1 MRDTKNAKKT
11 NVKKGFM
18 VGLRLMTTT
27 KIGEKMKQHDLLAYL
42 TIKYDGDWDK
52 IYNHIKNKVWLDKE
66 DMRKTLS
73 KVDLSDFERMSE
85 DVIHEWV
92 LYHSAGDSI
101 VSTVLTGIF
110 GEMLESDYEKT
121 IKEVTQ
127 RISEEKKC
135 STR

>member
-1 MRDTKNAKKT
+1 
-11 NVKKGFM
+11 M

-27 KIGEKMKQHDLLAYL
+27 KIGEKMKQHDLLVYL

-85 DVIHEWV
+85 DVIPEWV

-101 VSTVLTGIF
+101 VSNVMTGIF